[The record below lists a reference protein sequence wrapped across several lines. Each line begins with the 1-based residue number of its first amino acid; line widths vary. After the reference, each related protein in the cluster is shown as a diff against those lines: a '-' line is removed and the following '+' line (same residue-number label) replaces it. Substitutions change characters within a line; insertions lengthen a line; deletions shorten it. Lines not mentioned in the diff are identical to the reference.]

1 MSSKQFG
8 IIFTLAGLVICV
20 GLLSIKLNS
29 EGLRS
34 PEDMAAA
41 AIEGEKNKDK
51 GTSKENEEDFFYS
64 AISERN
70 RADAEVIANLTAVVE
85 DKNTAADVKKNAQN
99 ELLNKTKIKD
109 NENRI
114 EINIKN
120 KGFKEVL
127 CYIEGD
133 KAKIYVKGESI
144 NQDQS
149 REIKEVVQNVA
160 GISNLTIEVK
170 K

>member
-1 MSSKQFG
+1 MSTKQFG
-8 IIFTLAGLVICV
+8 IIFTLAGLIICV

-29 EGLRS
+29 EGLKS
-34 PEDMAAA
+34 PEDLAASA
-41 AIEGEKNKDK
+41 LEGETAEKD
-51 GTSKENEEDFFYS
+51 TEVNEKEDDFFYT
-64 AISERN
+64 ARSERQQK
-70 RADAEVIANLTAVVE
+70 DAEVVANLKAAVE

-99 ELLNKTKIKD
+99 ELLRKTKSKD

-120 KGFKEVL
+120 KGFSDAI

-160 GISNLTIEVK
+160 GITNLSIEVK

>member
-34 PEDMAAA
+34 PEDMAAVA
-41 AIEGEKNKDK
+41 LEGEKDKDK
-51 GTSKENEEDFFYS
+51 DVTKEQGEDFFYS

-70 RADAEVIANLTAVVE
+70 RADAEVVANLTAVVE

-99 ELLNKTKIKD
+99 ELLNKTKTKD

-120 KGFKEVL
+120 KGFKDAL

-144 NQDQS
+144 NQEQS
-149 REIKEVVQNVA
+149 REIKEVVQNIA
-160 GISNLTIEVK
+160 GITNLTIEVK

>member
-1 MSSKQFG
+1 MSTKQFG
-8 IIFTLAGLVICV
+8 IIFTLAGLIICV

-29 EGLRS
+29 EGLKS
-34 PEDMAAA
+34 PEDLAAA
-41 AIEGEKNKDK
+41 ALEGETNGEDV
-51 GTSKENEEDFFYS
+51 EVNEDDFFYTS
-64 AISERN
+64 RSERQQK
-70 RADAEVIANLTAVVE
+70 DAEVVANLKAAVE

-99 ELLNKTKIKD
+99 ELLRKTKSKD

-120 KGFKEVL
+120 KGFTDAI

-160 GISNLTIEVK
+160 GITNLSIEVK